1 MTTPKTTEIAMVKV
15 PLEYEGLALYA
26 ERDGNVLNGRQSFIA
41 KIPVMG
47 RSLPQ
52 NSLWA
57 VWYNQ
62 IGKELGQT
70 PAEVKQECKLNY
82 GVPILQA
89 EDEGFRRIW
98 EAKFANDTYE
108 QKLYMMKYLPV
119 TSLFNRGQGSVYT
132 ETLQREYAKLNI
144 ILDVL

>member
-1 MTTPKTTEIAMVKV
+1 
-15 PLEYEGLALYA
+15 
-26 ERDGNVLNGRQSFIA
+26 
-41 KIPVMG
+41 MG

-132 ETLQREYAKLNI
+132 ETLQREYAKMNI
-144 ILDVL
+144 VLDVL